1 MFDFWLNE
9 EIINKMERHEK
20 NPVKIDNGLERFRG
34 KILFPEK
41 VELAK
46 KMLANVKLPEIPE
59 KK

>member
-1 MFDFWLNE
+1 MKTHK
-9 EIINKMERHEK
+9 INAS
-20 NPVKIDNGLERFRG
+20 KIDNRLEKFRG
-34 KILFPEK
+34 KILFPEQ

>member
-1 MFDFWLNE
+1 MVFWLDVETNNNMKSHDMNS
-9 EIINKMERHEK
+9 IKMEK
-20 NPVKIDNGLERFRG
+20 GVERFKG
-34 KILFPEK
+34 KELFPKK